1 MFIQRG
7 DFDNLLTL
15 PACRQHRALFPIVN
29 IYALFIEGFV
39 VLSTEVAN
47 LLDIFTLLVL
57 CLFLSFVGRLLLV
70 ILLLITAIGV
80 FILLE
85 FRLRILID
93 CCFSFSWGSLGGA
106 SSGSSRVDV
115 GGDYFLPL
123 GRTSLELIIYRSSA
137 CLSQHTFDL
146 VDLGLTESTK
156 FTSDVVAEVSVELN
170 DAALSRLSDVLQGM
184 GQSCCAVVQT
194 HVKLVLGNVWHFS

>member
-1 MFIQRG
+1 M
-7 DFDNLLTL
+7 
-15 PACRQHRALFPIVN
+15 N

-80 FILLE
+80 LILLE

-115 GGDYFLPL
+115 G
-123 GRTSLELIIYRSSA
+123 
-137 CLSQHTFDL
+137 
-146 VDLGLTESTK
+146 
-156 FTSDVVAEVSVELN
+156 
-170 DAALSRLSDVLQGM
+170 
-184 GQSCCAVVQT
+184 
-194 HVKLVLGNVWHFS
+194 

>member
-1 MFIQRG
+1 M
-7 DFDNLLTL
+7 
-15 PACRQHRALFPIVN
+15 N

-39 VLSTEVAN
+39 VLATEVAN
-47 LLDIFTLLVL
+47 LLDILTLLVL

-70 ILLLITAIGV
+70 ILLLITAIRV

-123 GRTSLELIIYRSSA
+123 GRTSLKLIIYRSSA
-137 CLSQHTFDL
+137 CLSKHTFDL

-170 DAALSRLSDVLQGM
+170 DTALGRLSDVLQCM
-184 GQSCCAVVQT
+184 GQPCCAVVQT
-194 HVKLVLGNVWHFS
+194 HVKLVLGNIWHFC